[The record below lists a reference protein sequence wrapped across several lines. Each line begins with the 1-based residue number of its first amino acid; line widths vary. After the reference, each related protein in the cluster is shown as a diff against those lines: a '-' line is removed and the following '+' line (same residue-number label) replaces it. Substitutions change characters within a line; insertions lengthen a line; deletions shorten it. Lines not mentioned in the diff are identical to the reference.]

1 MTSNLAY
8 IPSPSEGVWHLGPLP
23 LRGYALCILLGIAV
37 AILISQRRWKARG
50 GDPVVVVDIA
60 TWAVPFGVIGGRIYH
75 VITTPDAY
83 FGKGGDP
90 VKVFYIWEGGLGIWG
105 AVVLG
110 GVGAW
115 IASRRMGVKLPP
127 FADAIAPGIVVAQAI
142 GRVGNWFNNEL
153 YGRATSQPW
162 GLKIYDWDSNTG
174 RALHDDSGHAVL
186 KGIYQPTFLYEA
198 IWDILTAIVLIL
210 ADRRWKLG
218 HGRVFALY
226 VVIYSVGRGGIETL
240 RIDEADHILGL
251 RLNVLT
257 SILVFVGGLTYL
269 IVSAAL
275 RPGRETEVLRSG
287 SGATTSVN
295 AAADS
300 ADTKTTD
307 QASGSATA
315 TAAADA
321 GSKDGDKTGSGT
333 TGAGTT
339 DAAPAGLSTT
349 DSTTPEAT
357 TPETKK
363 TDSTGEVAKADAGPG
378 NSSTKDKT
386 ASPPKTVDG
395 PKVGVTADPTES

>member
-1 MTSNLAY
+1 MNSTYAY

-37 AILISQRRWKARG
+37 AIVISQRRWKARG
-50 GDPVVVVDIA
+50 GDPVVVIDIA
-60 TWAVPFGVIGGRIYH
+60 TWAVPFGVIGGRVYH

-90 VKVFYIWEGGLGIWG
+90 VKVLYIWQGGLGIWG

-153 YGRATSQPW
+153 YGKATSRPW

-174 RALHDDSGHAVL
+174 RALHDDAGHAVL
-186 KGIYQPTFLYEA
+186 KGIYQPTFLYES
-198 IWDILTAIVLIL
+198 IWDIFAAIVLIL

-251 RLNVLT
+251 RLNVWT
-257 SILVFVGGLTYL
+257 SIVVFVGGLTYL
-269 IVSAAL
+269 IVSAVL
-275 RPGRETEVLRSG
+275 RPGRETELLRPG

-295 AAADS
+295 AAADP
-300 ADTKTTD
+300 ADTTKSAD
-307 QASGSATA
+307 QASGSEAA
-315 TAAADA
+315 TAAAGDD
-321 GSKDGDKTGSGT
+321 KDGDDKAAATKDADKKDADKKDTTGTKAGTGDSAEAGAGSGS
-333 TGAGTT
+333 
-339 DAAPAGLSTT
+339 STT
-349 DSTTPEAT
+349 S
-357 TPETKK
+357 
-363 TDSTGEVAKADAGPG
+363 GE
-378 NSSTKDKT
+378 S
-386 ASPPKTVDG
+386 
-395 PKVGVTADPTES
+395 KVGATADPTES

>member
-1 MTSNLAY
+1 MSSTYAY

-37 AILISQRRWKARG
+37 AIVIGQRRWKARG

-60 TWAVPFGVIGGRIYH
+60 TWAVPFGVIGGRVYH

-90 VKVFYIWEGGLGIWG
+90 VKVLYIWQGGLGIWG

-115 IASRRMGVKLPP
+115 IAARRHGVKLPP

-153 YGRATSQPW
+153 YGRATTQPW
-162 GLKIYDWDSNTG
+162 GLKIYDWDSGTG
-174 RALHDDSGHAVL
+174 RALHDDAGHAVL
-186 KGIYQPTFLYEA
+186 KGIYQPTFLYES
-198 IWDILTAIVLIL
+198 IWDIFTAIVLVL

-251 RLNVLT
+251 RLNVWT
-257 SILVFVGGLTYL
+257 SIVVFVGGLTYL
-269 IVSAAL
+269 IVSATL
-275 RPGRETEVLRSG
+275 RPGRETDLLRPG
-287 SGATTSVN
+287 SGVTTSVN

-300 ADTKTTD
+300 ADTTKSAD
-307 QASGSATA
+307 QASGSEAATA
-315 TAAADA
+315 TPESDADA
-321 GSKDGDKTGSGT
+321 G
-333 TGAGTT
+333 
-339 DAAPAGLSTT
+339 
-349 DSTTPEAT
+349 
-357 TPETKK
+357 K
-363 TDSTGEVAKADAGPG
+363 TDSDKTDSPGDVAKASAKLS

-386 ASPPKTVDG
+386 PGSPEAPG
-395 PKVGVTADPTES
+395 NAAVGATAEPTES